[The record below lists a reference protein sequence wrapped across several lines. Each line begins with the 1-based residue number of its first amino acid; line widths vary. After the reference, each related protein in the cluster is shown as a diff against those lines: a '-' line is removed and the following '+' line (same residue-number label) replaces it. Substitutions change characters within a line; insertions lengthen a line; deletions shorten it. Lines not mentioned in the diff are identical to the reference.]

1 MTTLLTVLLALVAL
15 CALALWMRRE
25 FERLSREA
33 LTSSRE
39 QFVNDAGATFGIAQ
53 ERVQGRLDVAAE
65 QMAAIVGP
73 LRDQVL
79 ALSRQQVELGTR
91 VAGLD
96 DRASALTQV
105 LAARPARGQW
115 GEDNLRRVVHLAGLT
130 EGVHV
135 DVQPTWTVDG
145 RSVRPDLV
153 IHLAADE
160 VVIVDAKAP
169 MDAFQRAV
177 TAQHRDDIVRHGK
190 EHASALRAHIR
201 DLGRKPY
208 AAAVPNA
215 LDFVVLYLP
224 YEGAIDLAHQYDE
237 DLFDFAIGN
246 KVHLATP
253 HTLIALLNTVALGWQ
268 QRQLAESAQ
277 KIVALGTRLYERI
290 GVVAGH
296 VATVGKQIEA
306 AGSAYNKVVGSI
318 ETNLLTTARELRGLG
333 VSAKDAPEL
342 AAIDLTPRPFVKPE
356 VRNGEAA

>member
-1 MTTLLTVLLALVAL
+1 MIVAL
-15 CALALWMRRE
+15 IVVLVLVSLSALALWMRHE
-25 FERLSREA
+25 FARLSEQA
-33 LTSSRE
+33 LARSRE
-39 QFVNDAGATFGIAQ
+39 QFTLDAGATFGLAH
-53 ERVQGRLDVAAE
+53 ERVQNRLDVAAE
-65 QMAAIVGP
+65 QMASIVGP
-73 LRDQVL
+73 LKDQVS
-79 ALSRQQVELGTR
+79 ALSRQQIELGSR
-91 VAGLD
+91 VTGLD

-105 LAARPARGQW
+105 LSARPARGQW

-145 RSVRPDLV
+145 RTVRPDLV
-153 IHLAADE
+153 LHLAADE

-177 TAQHRDDIVRHGK
+177 TAQQRDEAIRHGK

-224 YEGAIDLAHQYDE
+224 YEGAIDLAHEHDK

-277 KIVALGTRLYERI
+277 RIVELGTRLYDRI

-296 VATVGKQIEA
+296 VAGVGKQIEA
-306 AGSAYNKVVGSI
+306 ASTAYNKAVGSI
-318 ETNLLTTARELRGLG
+318 EANLLTTARELRTLG
-333 VSAKDAPEL
+333 VSAKDTASL
-342 AAIDLTPRPFVKPE
+342 AAIDPTPRPFVKPE
-356 VRNGEAA
+356 LLGIEAA

>member
-1 MTTLLTVLLALVAL
+1 MTTTLTVLLAVTTV

-25 FERLSREA
+25 FERLSRDA
-33 LTSSRE
+33 MANGRE
-39 QFVNDAGATFGIAQ
+39 QFVTDANATFGIAQ

-73 LRDQVL
+73 LRDQVS

-105 LAARPARGQW
+105 LSARPARGQW
-115 GEDNLRRVVHLAGLT
+115 GEDNLRRIVHLAGLT

-135 DVQPTWTVDG
+135 DVQPTCSVDG
-145 RSVRPDLV
+145 RAVRPDLV

-160 VVIVDAKAP
+160 AVIVDAKAP
-169 MDAFQRAV
+169 MDAFQRSV
-177 TAQHRDDIVRHGK
+177 TAENRDDIARHGK

-224 YEGAIDLAHQYDE
+224 YEGAIDLAHQYDKE
-237 DLFDFAIGN
+237 LFDFAIGN

-277 KIVALGTRLYERI
+277 KIVTLGTRLYERI

-296 VATVGKQIEA
+296 VAAVGKQIEA
-306 AGSAYNKVVGSI
+306 AGTAYNKAVGSI
-318 ETNLLTTARELRGLG
+318 EANLLTTARELRGSAVDGHMSG
-333 VSAKDAPEL
+333 VWRANMLVSGL
-342 AAIDLTPRPFVKPE
+342 RV
-356 VRNGEAA
+356 V